1 VNEIRK
7 LLNVLYVNTPD
18 CYLALQ
24 QENVCV
30 LHEDETLLRAPLLNL
45 EGIVAFGYTGA
56 SPALMGEC
64 AKRGVPLTFMS
75 PSGRFLAAIHGPE
88 YGNITLR
95 KQQYRVSDDEKQSAT
110 YARNFIFGKLYNA
123 KWILERAARD
133 YPMRLDVEQL
143 KTASSQISALFDDV
157 LSCGD
162 LGELRGLEGKAAAA
176 YFGQFDSLILQNSAA
191 FRFQKRSRRPPLDPV
206 NALLSFAYAL
216 LARECQAALS
226 AVGLDAYAGF
236 LHRDRPGRP
245 SLALDLME
253 ELRGVMADRFV
264 LTHINRRE
272 IAPSDFTTSDS
283 GAVSLKDGARKAF
296 LSAWQTR
303 KQEVITHPFLKEKLE
318 WGLVPHAQ
326 ALLLARAIRA
336 DLDAYPPFLW
346 K

>member
-1 VNEIRK
+1 MRK

-30 LHEDETLLRAPLLNL
+30 MREDETLLRTPLLNL
-45 EGIVAFGYTGA
+45 EGIVTFGYTGA

-64 AKRGVPLTFMS
+64 AKRGIPLTFMT
-75 PSGRFLAAIHGPE
+75 PNGRFLATLHGPE
-88 YGNITLR
+88 QGNITLR
-95 KQQYRVSDDEKQSAT
+95 KQQYRISDDERQSAR
-110 YARNFIFGKLYNA
+110 YARLFIFGKLYNA

-133 YPMRLDVEQL
+133 YPLRLDVEQL
-143 KTASSQISALFDDV
+143 KAAAAQQSALYEEV
-157 LSCGD
+157 LACQD

-176 YFGQFDSLILQNSAA
+176 YFGQFNSLILQNEAA
-191 FRFQKRSRRPPLDPV
+191 FRFENRSRRPPLDPT

-236 LHRDRPGRP
+236 LHRDKPGRA

-253 ELRGVMADRFV
+253 ELRGVMADRFI
-264 LTHINRRE
+264 LTLINRRE
-272 IAPSDFTTSDS
+272 ILPADFVTSDS
-283 GAVSLKDGARKAF
+283 GAVTLKDAARKTF
-296 LSAWQTR
+296 LAAWQSR
-303 KQEVITHPFLKEKLE
+303 KQENITHPFLNEKLE

-326 ALLLARAIRA
+326 ALLLARAIRG
-336 DLDAYPPFLW
+336 DLDDYPPFLW